1 MPVGRRRSFDAD
13 EALESAM
20 HVFWRN
26 GYEGAS
32 LAALTDA
39 MGINPPSLYMAF
51 GNKDGLFRRA
61 LDRYTLRYDSF
72 MNEVLNAPSAKQMA
86 ERYLHGSAEMMAG
99 RDNPPGCLFVQGG
112 LACGE
117 AGAGVPQEL
126 ALRRAGPEAALR
138 ARLERARAEGDLP
151 ADVRPA
157 ALARYLSAVSGGD
170 RRAHV

>member
-1 MPVGRRRSFDAD
+1 MSVGRRRNFDSD
-13 EALESAM
+13 DALKRAM

-32 LAALTDA
+32 LAALTEA

-61 LDRYTLRYDSF
+61 LDLYSQTYDDF
-72 MNEVLNAPSAKQMA
+72 MEDVLAAPTSREVA
-86 ERYLHGSAEMMAG
+86 ERYLRQSARMMSNPDA
-99 RDNPPGCLFVQGG
+99 PPGCLFVQAG

-117 AGAGVPQEL
+117 AGSGVPQEL

-138 ARLERARAEGDLP
+138 ARLERARVEATFP
-151 ADVRPA
+151 V
-157 ALARYLSAVSGGD
+157 
-170 RRAHV
+170 RRAQPPWPGTYRR